1 MPVPNR
7 KYFATPHEA
16 FDNYRVEMYVQEAYE
31 HAIPKVFGNTGTGPF
46 FEDPFPS
53 NRAYTNAPLNYLV
66 DIHTGG
72 YEYQLIN
79 PERDVPNIILY
90 LNWFVDSFKSTPMTP
105 EKQLFF
111 NKVNDTLRFYTD
123 WQERVER
130 AANYKKNKG
139 NHIRTFG
146 EGGYA
151 K

>member
-1 MPVPNR
+1 MATKRV
-7 KYFATPHEA
+7 YYATPQEA

-79 PERDVPNIILY
+79 PDTDVPNIIMY
-90 LNWFVDSFKSTPMTP
+90 LGWFIDSFRSVAMNP
-105 EKQLFF
+105 EQQLFF
-111 NKVNDTLRFYTD
+111 NKVKETHQYYSD
-123 WQERVER
+123 WRDRVER
-130 AANYKKNKG
+130 AVNYKKNQG
-139 NHIRTFG
+139 NTTRSFG

>member
-1 MPVPNR
+1 MATKRV
-7 KYFATPHEA
+7 YYATPQEA

-79 PERDVPNIILY
+79 PDTDVPNIIMY
-90 LNWFVDSFKSTPMTP
+90 LGWFIDSFRSVAMNP
-105 EKQLFF
+105 EQQLFF
-111 NKVNDTLRFYTD
+111 NKVKETHQFYSD
-123 WQERVER
+123 WRDRVER
-130 AANYKKNKG
+130 AVNYKKNKG
-139 NHIRTFG
+139 NTTRSFG

>member
-1 MPVPNR
+1 MPVQNR
-7 KYFATPHEA
+7 KYYATPQDA

-66 DIHTGG
+66 DIHSGG

-79 PERDVPNIILY
+79 PDKDVPNIILY
-90 LNWFVDSFKSTPMTP
+90 LGWFIDSFRSTAMNA
-105 EKQLFF
+105 EQKLFF
-111 NKVNDTLRFYTD
+111 NKVQETHKFYSD
-123 WQERVER
+123 WRNEVERVH
-130 AANYKKNKG
+130 NFKKNKEKR
-139 NHIRTFG
+139 IRSFG